1 LELETN
7 RKRIG
12 VYVDE
17 IGKKWKVEFL
27 LRDSEQEL
35 KDKKERNLIGERF
48 RTKEKMSIRNNL
60 HVLGEENSF
69 CFLNLHTGKGNCIQK
84 KHTTFK
90 MSRNMI

>member
-1 LELETN
+1 MSLIRKTTYHTPLNGLELETN

-35 KDKKERNLIGERF
+35 KDNKEREFNR
-48 RTKEKMSIRNNL
+48 RDVQN
-60 HVLGEENSF
+60 
-69 CFLNLHTGKGNCIQK
+69 K
-84 KHTTFK
+84 KRK
-90 MSRNMI
+90 

>member
-35 KDKKERNLIGERF
+35 KDKKEREFNRREAQ
-48 RTKEKMSIRNNL
+48 N
-60 HVLGEENSF
+60 
-69 CFLNLHTGKGNCIQK
+69 K
-84 KHTTFK
+84 KRK
-90 MSRNMI
+90 